1 MGRGHL
7 AELAGEVGLDL
18 GTQVLIGEEEHE
30 VVRQGRPHLGHHG
43 VVHVADYLVHERE
56 APTSGAIEAV
66 LEEGFLDSRGLS
78 HRLEAWKAALSNLT
92 QEQAAQ

>member
-1 MGRGHL
+1 MTMSL
-7 AELAGEVGLDL
+7 
-18 GTQVLIGEEEHE
+18 T
-30 VVRQGRPHLGHHG
+30 G

-66 LEEGFLDSRGLS
+66 LEEGFLESRGLS